1 MIEKK
6 LELIKP
12 LVKQFGL
19 YDPNTLQLY
28 RLAESPLVS
37 IEDLKYRIEI
47 IKEMYSLSIE
57 WKESAYY
64 EQ

>member
-6 LELIKP
+6 LAMIEP

-28 RLAESPLVS
+28 RLAENLTIS
-37 IEDLKYRIEI
+37 IKDLEHRIDI
-47 IKEMYSLSIE
+47 IKELYDLGIE
-57 WKESAYY
+57 
-64 EQ
+64 

>member
-6 LELIKP
+6 LAMIEP

-28 RLAESPLVS
+28 RLAESPTIS
-37 IEDLKYRIEI
+37 IEDLAHRIDI
-47 IKEMYSLSIE
+47 IKELYNLSIE
-57 WKESAYY
+57 
-64 EQ
+64 

>member
-6 LELIKP
+6 LAMIEP

-28 RLAESPLVS
+28 RLAESPAIS
-37 IEDLKYRIEI
+37 IKDLEHRIDI
-47 IKEMYSLSIE
+47 IKELYDLSIE
-57 WKESAYY
+57 
-64 EQ
+64 

>member
-12 LVKQFGL
+12 LVKRFGM

-28 RLAESPLVS
+28 RLAESPLIS
-37 IEDLKYRIEI
+37 IEDLEHSIEI
-47 IKEMYSLSIE
+47 IKELYDLSLE
-57 WKESAYY
+57 
-64 EQ
+64 